1 MKSIVRQLWLYLKW
15 SLNSKY
21 KWFLI
26 LFTLWLYR
34 VEFVPDTGVGMAKIL
49 QVGTIFGLLFLLWK
63 RQPNLFQRMMRRT
76 NAPVKS
82 VALLYIYAMVS
93 TTWALLPSFAFFL
106 SFQNLVVIM
115 LFTWLFSLF
124 SGIYDLEKAFIFM
137 ALFIGLFEFIG
148 LRIQSPILI
157 SHFLPGGSLAAMLL
171 SYSVG
176 EYLNVQDMN
185 HKRKTLLRN
194 TALLALFLL
203 ITNTSGGANA
213 SAALGVGVAMFFGGK
228 KFVAFLVICLGVV
241 LWMNQDWVDDIV
253 LMLMPGKTME
263 VIESGNGREAIW
275 ESIMH
280 YASQKPWL
288 GWGFACV
295 ERIEQSIF
303 SGQSL
308 SDAHSNYVGM
318 YGSLGI
324 VGCVLFGWHLLQT
337 FVFTFVRRHKTGF
350 LGLFSAFC
358 CATINGYSYGFLS
371 GKTCSIT
378 IVYFMIV
385 ILSLYYHKLQ
395 QQHG

>member
-1 MKSIVRQLWLYLKW
+1 MLYYLRILYLNFKR
-15 SLNSKY
+15 LVAGPF
-21 KWFLI
+21 KWFFI
-26 LFTLWLYR
+26 LFLVWLYR
-34 VEFVPDTGVGMAKIL
+34 VDFMPDTGVGMAKIL
-49 QVGTIFGLLFLLWK
+49 QVGTIFGLLFLLLK

-115 LFTWLFSLF
+115 LFTWLFSHF
-124 SGIYDLEKAFIFM
+124 SSIYDLEKAFIFM
-137 ALFIGLFEFIG
+137 ALFIGLFEFIV

-157 SHFLPGGSLAAMLL
+157 NHFLPGGSLAALVL
-171 SYSVG
+171 SYSIG
-176 EYLNVQDMN
+176 EYLNVQDKN
-185 HKRKTLLRN
+185 RQRKTLLRN

-203 ITNTSGGANA
+203 IVNTSGGANA
-213 SAALGVGVAMFFGGK
+213 SAAFGVGVAMFFAGK
-228 KFVAFLVICLGVV
+228 KFIAFLIICLGVV

-263 VIESGNGREAIW
+263 VIESGNGREVIW
-275 ESIMH
+275 ERIIH

-288 GWGFACV
+288 GWGFACA

-303 SGQSL
+303 GGQSL

-324 VGCVLFGWHLLQT
+324 VGCILFGWHLLQT

-378 IVYFMIV
+378 VVYFMIV

>member
-82 VALLYIYAMVS
+82 VALLYIYAMLS

-115 LFTWLFSLF
+115 LFTWLFSHF
-124 SGIYDLEKAFIFM
+124 PSVYDLEKAFIFM
-137 ALFIGLFEFIG
+137 ALFIGLFEFIV

-171 SYSVG
+171 SYSIG

-203 ITNTSGGANA
+203 IANTSGGANA

-228 KFVAFLVICLGVV
+228 KLVAFLVICLGVV

-280 YASQKPWL
+280 YASQKPWF

-378 IVYFMIV
+378 VVYFMIV
-385 ILSLYYHKLQ
+385 ILSFYYHKLQ

>member
-1 MKSIVRQLWLYLKW
+1 MIKYLRELGYYLKW
-15 SLNSKY
+15 VLKSKY
-21 KWFLI
+21 RWFLI

-34 VEFVPDTGVGMAKIL
+34 VDFMPDTGVGMAKIL
-49 QVGTIFGLLFLLWK
+49 QVGTIFGLLFLLLK
-63 RQPNLFQRMMRRT
+63 RQPNLFQRMMRKT
-76 NAPVKS
+76 NAPIKS

-93 TTWALLPSFAFFL
+93 TVWALFPSFAFFL
-106 SFQNLVVIM
+106 SFQNLVMIM
-115 LFTWLFSLF
+115 LFTWLFSFF
-124 SGIYDLEKAFIFM
+124 SSVYDLEKAFIFM
-137 ALFIGLFEFIG
+137 ALFIGLFEFIV

-157 SHFLPGGSLAAMLL
+157 NHFLSGGSLAAMLL
-171 SYSVG
+171 SYSIG
-176 EYLNVQDMN
+176 EYLNIRGEN
-185 HKRKTLLRN
+185 HPRKNLLRN

-203 ITNTSGGANA
+203 IVNTSGGANA
-213 SAALGVGVAMFFGGK
+213 SAAFGIGVAMFFGGK
-228 KFVAFLVICLGVV
+228 KFIAFLVICLGVV

-263 VIESGNGREAIW
+263 VIESGNGREVIW
-275 ESIMH
+275 ERIIH

-288 GWGFACV
+288 GWGFACA

-324 VGCVLFGWHLLQT
+324 VGCILFGWHLLQT
-337 FVFTFVRRHKTGF
+337 FMFTFVRRHKTGF
-350 LGLFSAFC
+350 LGVFSAFC

-385 ILSLYYHKLQ
+385 ILSFYYHKLQ